1 MTIWWRRFLVLVP
14 VLSLVASSLFM
25 SCGGGGGSSTT
36 FLPPAAALTAISIC
50 AGPPA
55 TPAPT
60 PSPGASPTPTPTPV
74 PQCSPVTSASTTV
87 GGQLQF
93 NAQGVFVKNKVATY
107 GDVTSSASWFTLP
120 NNVLFS
126 DPNTKGLFTGTT
138 QGCDCITAASGGV
151 ISAPV
156 QVAVATPVAACTP
169 CPPLP
174 TPSPTP

>member
-1 MTIWWRRFLVLVP
+1 
-14 VLSLVASSLFM
+14 M
-25 SCGGGGGSSTT
+25 SCGGSGGSSTT
-36 FLPPAAALTAISIC
+36 FLPAAPALTAISIC

-93 NAQGVFVKNKVATY
+93 NAQGIFVKNKVVTY
-107 GDVTSSASWFTLP
+107 DDITDSASWYTLGSGT
-120 NNVLFS
+120 LFS
-126 DPNTKGLFTGTT
+126 GGGGVFTGTS

-151 ISAPV
+151 VSQAV
-156 QVAVATPVAACTP
+156 QVAVATPLAACTP
-169 CPPLP
+169 CPVLP
-174 TPSPTP
+174 TPTPTP